1 MNPPS
6 PLVDPGPLALEV
18 GTLNSL
24 LRTELA
30 AVAAYSQSLTC
41 FEDEARRSTLR
52 TILSDHEK
60 AAGALR
66 ELVANLGGTPLG
78 DLGTGELFAFAPP
91 DLTRAA
97 RPDEILDALLA
108 GEDRALIEYER
119 VLEREQTPD
128 ECRFAIR
135 SQLVPW
141 CHEHID
147 ALAGLATADG
157 RT

>member
-6 PLVDPGPLALEV
+6 PLADPGPLAPEV
-18 GTLNSL
+18 GALNAL

-30 AVAAYSQSLTC
+30 AVAAYSQSLTR
-41 FEDEARRSTLR
+41 FEDKAGRSDLR
-52 TILSDHEK
+52 TIRTHHEK
-60 AAGALR
+60 AAGVLR
-66 ELVANLGGTPLG
+66 ELVANLGGNPAG
-78 DLGTGELFAFAPP
+78 DARVDELIAFAPS
-91 DLTRAA
+91 DQTRAA
-97 RPDEILDALLA
+97 RPDEILDAFRA
-108 GEDRALIEYER
+108 GEDRALMEYER

-147 ALAGLATADG
+147 ALAGLATAHE
-157 RT
+157 RP